1 MRCQTARKR
10 ISDGLDGAL
19 PSSRGGVRL
28 EAHLRSCRACRAYR
42 EDLTR
47 IQAGTGLPDAP
58 AGFWPDFE
66 RKLDARL
73 AAVEAGRKRVEVPF
87 AAGRRWAWAAAAAL
101 VVAGLSLWLARPPRG
116 PAMTEAWVA
125 SDDILDPI
133 VRAVE
138 SDPELA
144 GRIDRELQASIEEM
158 SPTGESDAA
167 GLPAADPFFWE
178 SLSDDELRAVVT
190 ALEKESGL
198 GGPQ

>member
-1 MRCQTARKR
+1 MRCRPARKR
-10 ISDGLDGAL
+10 ISDELDGAL
-19 PSSRGGVRL
+19 PSRGGVRL
-28 EAHLRSCRACRAYR
+28 EAHLRTCRACRTYR
-42 EDLTR
+42 DDLER
-47 IQAGTGLPDAP
+47 IQAGARLPDAP
-58 AGFWPDFE
+58 AGFWAAFE

-73 AAVEAGRKRVEVPF
+73 AVVEAGRRRVEVPF
-87 AAGRRWAWAAAAAL
+87 AAGRRWAWAAGTAL
-101 VVAGLSLWLARPPRG
+101 VLAGLSLWFALPRPG

-125 SDDILDPI
+125 YDDILDPI

-158 SPTGESDAA
+158 SPIEEADAA
-167 GLPAADPFFWE
+167 GLSAADPLFWE
-178 SLSDDELRAVVT
+178 SLSDDELRAVVK